1 MAITSDLLTAM
12 NGTSSTSTSSS
23 TSSNNDTS
31 ADAIQDRFLTL
42 LIAQLNNQDPTNPL
56 DNAQLT
62 SQLAQLSTVTGIEKL
77 NTSLG
82 SLMTDLQTS
91 QSLQSANMIG
101 HGVFTSGNTVNLA
114 SSTTTDDDGNST
126 TKQQGVLGFNLASD
140 ADKVVVSIVNDA
152 GKVIQTVNLGSQ
164 SAGVVP
170 VIWDGSTSS
179 NGTSTS
185 AAKDGKYTFTVTATS
200 GGSAVTTTP
209 LSFGTVTSVS
219 TVSGSTKLNVSG
231 VGSVSASDVVQI
243 I

>member
-1 MAITSDLLTAM
+1 MAISSDLLNAV
-12 NGTSSTSTSSS
+12 NGTTSTSTTSSS
-23 TSSNNDTS
+23 ADETSS
-31 ADAIQDRFLTL
+31 DAIQDRFLTL

-82 SLMTDLQTS
+82 SLMTEMQTS
-91 QSLQSANMIG
+91 QSMQSANMIG
-101 HGVFTSGNTVNLA
+101 HGVFTSGNTVNLS

-126 TKQQGVLGFNLASD
+126 TTQQGVLGINLASD
-140 ADKVVVSIVNDA
+140 ADKVVVSIVNDS
-152 GKVIQTVNLGSQ
+152 GKVVQTVNLGAQ

-179 NGTSTS
+179 SGTATGN
-185 AAKDGKYTFTVTATS
+185 AKDGKYTFTVTAS
-200 GGSAVTTTP
+200 NAGSAVTSTT
-209 LSFGTVTSVS
+209 LSFGTVSSVS
-219 TVSGSTKLNVSG
+219 TTNGSVKLNVSG
-231 VGSVSASDVVQI
+231 VGAVNTSDVVQI